1 MIMQLIYRI
10 IYIPSINKIL
20 RSLIFPFRKLLPQK
34 ALLPPSGS
42 VMFKLQNGKF
52 IKMNT
57 NQTSF
62 VTWNIAWKGYRSYE
76 YTPVFEAL
84 APKISSFFDVGS
96 NTGLYS
102 LILAGVNPN
111 AKAWAFEPS
120 PGPFAYLTSNI
131 RDNGFEERI
140 YPIKIALSSENG
152 TAEFI
157 SAFSPK
163 YTYLKEATLGGSGH
177 LAGAR
182 SDTSQLKFKVQ
193 TQTLDHFV
201 EINKIDGIDL
211 MKLDTEETEHLIIGH
226 GLETLKR
233 FEPILICEVFSKEM
247 ANDLEVLLKP
257 LGYIPYQSRNEYLQQ
272 IDEVAFKSGEIPDCF
287 FVTPAKH
294 HLIAPFIRN

>member
-1 MIMQLIYRI
+1 MHLIYRI
-10 IYIPSINKIL
+10 IYSTLINKIL
-20 RSLIFPFRKLLPQK
+20 RGIIFPFRKLLPHG
-34 ALLPPSGS
+34 AWLPPSGS
-42 VMFKLQNGKF
+42 VSFTLQNGRR

-62 VTWNIAWKGYRSYE
+62 VTWNIAWKGYQSYE

-84 APKISSFFDVGS
+84 APKINSFFDVGS

-102 LILAGVNPN
+102 LILAGTNPN
-111 AKAWAFEPS
+111 AFAWAFEPS
-120 PGPFAYLTSNI
+120 PGPYAYLKDNI
-131 RDNGFEERI
+131 RDNGFEGRI
-140 YPIKIALSSENG
+140 HALKTALSSENG

-157 SAFSPK
+157 SAYSPK

-182 SDTSQLKFKVQ
+182 SDTSQLKFQVQ

-201 EINKIDGIDL
+201 RVNNIEQIDL
-211 MKLDTEETEHLIIGH
+211 MKLDTEETEHLIIAQ

-247 ANDLEVLLKP
+247 ADALDGLLKP
-257 LGYIPYQSRNEYLQQ
+257 LGYVPYQSRNAYLQT
-272 IDEVAFKSGEIPDCF
+272 IDEVTFKSGEIPDCF

-294 HLIAPFIRN
+294 HLIAPFIR